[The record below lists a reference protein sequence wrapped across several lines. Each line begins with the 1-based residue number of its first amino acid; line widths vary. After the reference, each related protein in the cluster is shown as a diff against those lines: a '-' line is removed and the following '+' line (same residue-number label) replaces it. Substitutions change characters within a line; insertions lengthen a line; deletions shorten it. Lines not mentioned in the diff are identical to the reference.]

1 MLYLIWAPFWL
12 TYFIFGSLLYND
24 TYIKTT
30 KHITPKDL
38 LVAIGINALATLHLT
53 CLINMFTY
61 VTNNSYLIYVPNTL
75 YGYIIRIILAF
86 FIGDLF
92 FYLFHR
98 ALHTKVLYS
107 WIHKKHHDFIIPQA
121 FAGVY
126 SHPLEMILNYL
137 PIIIGLMLT
146 PRYSIIMLILES
158 ASVALSILLS
168 HRSAVDIYGFGAI
181 MHNKHHAL
189 LNCNYGFSIVIDWL
203 FGTLK

>member
-1 MLYLIWAPFWL
+1 
-12 TYFIFGSLLYND
+12 
-24 TYIKTT
+24 
-30 KHITPKDL
+30 
-38 LVAIGINALATLHLT
+38 
-53 CLINMFTY
+53 MFAY
-61 VTNNSYLIYVPNTL
+61 VTDNTYLIYVPNTL
-75 YGYIIRIILAF
+75 YGYILRIICAF
-86 FIGDLF
+86 FVGDLF

-98 ALHTKVLYS
+98 LLHTKIFYS

-146 PRYSIIMLILES
+146 PRYSIMMLILES

-168 HRSAVDIYGFGAI
+168 HRSAVNIYGFGAM